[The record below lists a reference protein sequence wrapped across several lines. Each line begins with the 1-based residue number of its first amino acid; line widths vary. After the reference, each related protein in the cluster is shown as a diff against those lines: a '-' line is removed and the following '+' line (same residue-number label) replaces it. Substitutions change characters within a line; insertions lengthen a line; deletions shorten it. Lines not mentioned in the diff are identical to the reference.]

1 MSIDAWLWLPLGF
14 LSLHFASFIWKK
26 ARRGHGLYFSEWLM
40 AAAAGYVGWNY
51 SAELWASG
59 RLAQATALAFWWC
72 AASPVLATFW
82 FAHDGAIRRGMG
94 RMALAVLVGVV
105 VAIAWGTFV
114 DGSSAGWVGL
124 GGVVLFLVRPE
135 LARRFRTWHRS
146 WRRTREERRVQ
157 QAEERA
163 RQLDE
168 EQLRQAQD
176 RATHAEQRLRQSQVE
191 VQRLRQQEAAES
203 RRREQLRAETVQQL
217 RQVRQWERQQMQG
230 HGRGMVVHPSRLAFV
245 LLEAARVLR
254 AEVAAGER
262 IPPLENDPFLL
273 EVADRLLERDDFVE
287 RYLHRKG
294 EKAVQAMNRYLQ
306 AEISFRDLQRRI
318 GRLRFQMTELAPI
331 PLPAA
336 IMPSLLE
343 AWLVPQRRF
352 QEHQRQRFVAAQHP
366 HQAVIS
372 EFLRPRCS
380 GIPEAEV
387 WKSSWDDSPAVFVH
401 GRRPRPPRPR
411 PSIPQ
416 LRQRLRTSAGHVRH
430 WINAWRSARSS
441 AATTSSSSTPEP
453 ATPTS
458 TVPASPDPE
467 RPAGS
472 NT

>member
-1 MSIDAWLWLPLGF
+1 MFEFWFCLPIGF

-40 AAAAGYVGWNY
+40 AAAAGYAGWSY
-51 SAELWASG
+51 GSDLWSGG
-59 RLAQATALAFWWC
+59 RLLQTTALAFWWC

-94 RMALAVLVGVV
+94 RLALAVLVAVV
-105 VAIAWGTFV
+105 AAIAWGTFV
-114 DGSSAGWVGL
+114 DGSSAARAGL
-124 GGVVLFLVRPE
+124 GGAVLFLVRPR
-135 LARRFRTWHRS
+135 LARRFRTLHRS
-146 WRRTREERRVQ
+146 WRRVRDERRLH

-163 RQLDE
+163 RELDE
-168 EQLRQAQD
+168 KQLRQAQD

-191 VQRLRQQEAAES
+191 VQRLRQQEVAET

-217 RQVRQWERQQMQG
+217 RQIRQWERQQMQE
-230 HGRGMVVHPSRLAFV
+230 HGRGMVVHPSRLGFV
-245 LLEAARVLR
+245 LLEAARTLR
-254 AEVAAGER
+254 VEITAGER
-262 IPPLENDPFLL
+262 IPPLENDLFLL
-273 EVADRLLERDDFVE
+273 EVASRLLERDDFVD

-294 EKAVQAMNRYLQ
+294 EKAVQAMNRYLR
-306 AEISFRDLQRRI
+306 AEISLRDLQRRI
-318 GRLRFQMTELAPI
+318 GRLRFQMTELAPQSLPG
-331 PLPAA
+331 PLLPT
-336 IMPSLLE
+336 LLE

-352 QEHQRQRFVAAQHP
+352 QEQNRQRYAAGQHP
-366 HQAVIS
+366 HQAALD
-372 EFLRPRCS
+372 EFWRSRCE

-401 GRRPRPPRPR
+401 GRRPRPSRPR
-411 PSIPQ
+411 PSIPR
-416 LRQRLRTSAGHVRH
+416 LRQRLRTSAGHVRR

-441 AATTSSSSTPEP
+441 TATISSTSASET

-458 TVPASPDPE
+458 TAPESPDPE